1 MDSDF
6 RLAVRPHLS
15 AMPTLG
21 FQSNGRGRVRRSTS
35 MLRKT
40 MIVLL
45 TAAALTGGLT
55 ADAFARGGGGGG
67 HGAGSA
73 AAALIWAADSAAA
86 LAWAAALAEAI
97 SPVVAWLTVAA
108 LRLMPRCAVT
118 SAAITFIA
126 VDASIVASG
135 SVAAMTTG
143 ATSTPI
149 THRTAICMGTDVPR
163 RPASRCA
170 A

>member
-1 MDSDF
+1 
-6 RLAVRPHLS
+6 
-15 AMPTLG
+15 
-21 FQSNGRGRVRRSTS
+21 

-73 AAALIWAADSAAA
+73 APALIWAGDSAA

-149 THRTAICMGTDVPR
+149 THRTAICMGTDVPQR
-163 RPASRCA
+163 APSQQNVARCHKRL
-170 A
+170 

>member
-1 MDSDF
+1 
-6 RLAVRPHLS
+6 
-15 AMPTLG
+15 
-21 FQSNGRGRVRRSTS
+21 

-73 AAALIWAADSAAA
+73 APALIWAGDSAA